1 MSKSIQQ
8 VQVWKNG
15 EEKQANKFSLILI
28 NDDLATNANFYYQL
42 LASSQDE
49 EGNESSQMVA
59 DGNCAMSGDDYLGW
73 DGSND
78 AAYSFVAGKLN
89 LVIIS

>member
-1 MSKSIQQ
+1 MKAIQQ

-15 EEKQANKFSLILI
+15 EEKQANMFNLTLI
-28 NDDLATNANFYYQL
+28 NDDLATSATFYYQL

-49 EGNESSQMVA
+49 EGNVSTEMLV
-59 DGNCAMSGDDYLGW
+59 DGNVGMNGTDYSEWDD
-73 DGSND
+73 SND
-78 AAYSFVAGKLN
+78 GAYNYCAGKLN

>member
-1 MSKSIQQ
+1 MKSIQS

-15 EEKQANKFSLILI
+15 QEKSANKFSLILI

-42 LASSQDE
+42 ISSVVDGE
-49 EGNESSQMVA
+49 NESSEMVA
-59 DGNCAMSGDDYLGW
+59 DGNCAMSGQDYQDWDD
-73 DGSND
+73 SND
-78 AAYSFVAGKLN
+78 GAYNYVAGKLN

>member
-1 MSKSIQQ
+1 MKSIQQ
-8 VQVWKNG
+8 IQVWKNG

-42 LASSQDE
+42 IASSVDG
-49 EGNESSQMVA
+49 EGNESSEMVA
-59 DGNCAMSGDDYLGW
+59 DGNCSMSGDDYLGW

>member
-1 MSKSIQQ
+1 MKAINA

-15 EEKQANKFSLILI
+15 EEKQANMFNLVLI

-42 LASSQDE
+42 LASSE
-49 EGNESSQMVA
+49 EGNVSTEQLA
-59 DGNCAMSGDDYLGW
+59 DGNSSMSGEDYLDW

-78 AAYSFVAGKLN
+78 AAYEFVAGKLN
-89 LVIIS
+89 LTIVG

>member
-1 MSKSIQQ
+1 MKAIQN

-15 EEKQANKFSLILI
+15 EEKQANAMGLILI

-42 LASSQDE
+42 LASSTDE
-49 EGNESSQMVA
+49 EGNVSSEQLA
-59 DGNCAMSGDDYLGW
+59 DGNCSMNNSDYTDW

-78 AAYSFVAGKLN
+78 AAYNYVAGKLN
-89 LVIIS
+89 LTIIA

>member
-1 MSKSIQQ
+1 MKAINA

-15 EEKQANKFSLILI
+15 EEKQANMFNLVLI

-42 LASSQDE
+42 LASSE
-49 EGNESSQMVA
+49 EGNDVLVGGEIR
-59 DGNCAMSGDDYLGW
+59 MSGEDYLDW

-78 AAYSFVAGKLN
+78 AAYNFVAGKLN
-89 LVIIS
+89 LTIAD

>member
-1 MSKSIQQ
+1 MSKSIQP

-42 LASSQDE
+42 ISSVVDGE
-49 EGNESSQMVA
+49 NESSEMVA
-59 DGNCAMSGDDYLGW
+59 DGNCSMSGDDYQNW
-73 DGSND
+73 DDSND
-78 AAYSFVAGKLN
+78 GAYNYVAGKLN